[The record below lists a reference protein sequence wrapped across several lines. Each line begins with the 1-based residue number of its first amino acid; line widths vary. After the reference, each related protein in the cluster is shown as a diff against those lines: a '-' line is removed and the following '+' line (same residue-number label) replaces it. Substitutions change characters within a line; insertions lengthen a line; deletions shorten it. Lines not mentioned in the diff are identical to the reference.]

1 MGNAGKKVK
10 VHYVGTFDDGTEF
23 DSSVRRGEP
32 IEFVCMAG
40 MMIPGFDKAVEDM
53 IVGQKKY
60 VRIPAEEAYGVYE
73 EALVQRIPV
82 DQIPNGEALPVGQ
95 TVFMQ
100 TPAGQPL
107 PVKVVEIVDGIVTL
121 DMNHEM
127 AGKDL
132 NFEISLMEV
141 ADADDDD
148 DDDDDRDEDRDDDD
162 RDDDDEDDD

>member
-1 MGNAGKKVK
+1 MSNAGKKVK
-10 VHYVGTFDDGTEF
+10 VHYVGTLDDGTEF
-23 DSSVRRGEP
+23 DSSVKRGEP

-53 IVGQKKY
+53 VVGQKKY
-60 VRIPAEEAYGVYE
+60 VHIPAEEAYGQRE
-73 EALVQRIPV
+73 ESLVQHIPV
-82 DQIPNGEALPVGQ
+82 NQIPNGDQLPVGQ

-107 PVKVVEIVDGIVTL
+107 PVKVVEIVDGVATL

-141 ADADDDD
+141 EEPDDN
-148 DDDDDRDEDRDDDD
+148 
-162 RDDDDEDDD
+162 

>member
-10 VHYVGTFDDGTEF
+10 VHYVGTLDDGTEF
-23 DSSVRRGEP
+23 DSSIKRGEP
-32 IEFVCMAG
+32 IEFVCMTG

-53 IVGQKKY
+53 MVGQKKY
-60 VRIPAEEAYGVYE
+60 VRIPADEAYGQRE
-73 EALVQRIPV
+73 ESLVQRIPI

-95 TVFMQ
+95 TIYMQ

-107 PVKVVEIVDGIVTL
+107 PVKVVEVANGVATL

-141 ADADDDD
+141 
-148 DDDDDRDEDRDDDD
+148 E
-162 RDDDDEDDD
+162 EG

>member
-10 VHYVGTFDDGTEF
+10 VHYVGTLDDGTEF
-23 DSSVRRGEP
+23 DSSIKRGDP

-53 IVGQKKY
+53 VVGQKKY
-60 VRIPAEEAYGVYE
+60 VRIPAEDAYGPYE
-73 EALVQRIPV
+73 EELVQRIPV
-82 DQIPNGEALPVGQ
+82 SQIPNGEALPVGQ

-107 PVKVVEIVDGIVTL
+107 PVKVVEIVDGVVTL

-141 ADADDDD
+141 EDA
-148 DDDDDRDEDRDDDD
+148 E
-162 RDDDDEDDD
+162 

>member
-10 VHYVGTFDDGTEF
+10 VHYVGTLDDGTEF
-23 DSSVRRGEP
+23 DSSVKRGEP

-40 MMIPGFDKAVEDM
+40 MMIPGFDRAVEDM
-53 IVGQKKY
+53 VVGQKKY
-60 VRIPAEEAYGVYE
+60 VRIPADEAYGQRE

-95 TVFMQ
+95 TIYMQ

-107 PVKVVEIVDGIVTL
+107 PVKVVEIVDGVATL

-132 NFEISLMEV
+132 NFEISLVEV
-141 ADADDDD
+141 
-148 DDDDDRDEDRDDDD
+148 E
-162 RDDDDEDDD
+162 ES